1 MIKSM
6 TGYGAAEV
14 TEEGGRMAVE
24 IRSLNHRFLD
34 LNLRLPKSLVTLEP
48 KLIELIR
55 GKVARGRIN
64 LALTWEAAEAADL
77 ELNVDENLASGYLE
91 AVNSLRDRFELP
103 GEITLKDISRF
114 PDVIR
119 RQVKPVDPEN
129 FWSLVESA
137 SSAAMDGLA
146 EMKAREGKTLD
157 KELRQLIQT
166 IGTALGL
173 VEERAPDRVTEY
185 RERLR
190 KKIEESIEGFQ
201 LDQGRLEQEVAH
213 MADRLDIS
221 EECARLRSHL
231 DQFLNSLDRTEPV
244 GRRLDFLLQEMLR
257 EANTIV
263 SKANDSQIT
272 YHGLAI
278 KEAAE
283 SLKEQVQNIE

>member
-1 MIKSM
+1 M

-14 TEEGGRMAVE
+14 TEQAGRMAVE

-55 GKVARGRIN
+55 AKLARGRIN
-64 LALTWEAAEAADL
+64 LTLTWEAAEAADL
-77 ELNVDENLASGYLE
+77 ELDIDQALAAGYLE
-91 AVNSLRDRFELP
+91 AVDKIRETFDLP
-103 GEITLKDISRF
+103 GEITLQDVTRF

-119 RQVKPVDPEN
+119 RQVKPMDPES
-129 FWSLVESA
+129 FWPQVQASA
-137 SSAAMDGLA
+137 TAALEGLA
-146 EMKAREGKTLD
+146 EMKAREGKSLD

-166 IGTALGL
+166 IGTALAR

-263 SKANDSQIT
+263 SKANDSEIT
-272 YHGLAI
+272 YHGLAV